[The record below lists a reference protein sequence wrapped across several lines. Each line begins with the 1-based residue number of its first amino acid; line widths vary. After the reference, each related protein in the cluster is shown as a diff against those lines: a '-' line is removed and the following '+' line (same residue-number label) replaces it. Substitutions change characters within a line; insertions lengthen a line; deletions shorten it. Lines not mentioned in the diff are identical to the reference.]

1 MNIKSETEQ
10 WQTKYYKNIDT
21 NDPFFVVK
29 LAYFMKTAKKT
40 SMNTKTQSGQ
50 RNFADVY
57 YFLQCVSR

>member
-29 LAYFMKTAKKT
+29 LAYFMKTAKKDFYEHKNSVWT
-40 SMNTKTQSGQ
+40 T
-50 RNFADVY
+50 
-57 YFLQCVSR
+57 